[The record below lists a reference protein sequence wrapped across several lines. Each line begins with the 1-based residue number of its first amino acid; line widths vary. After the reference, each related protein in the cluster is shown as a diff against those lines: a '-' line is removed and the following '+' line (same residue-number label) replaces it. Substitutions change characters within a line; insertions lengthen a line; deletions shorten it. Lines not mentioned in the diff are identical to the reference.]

1 MTKVVVGMSGGVDS
15 AAAAYLLK
23 KEGYEVTGVTLRTWK
38 PEDGQENRCC
48 EIDEARRIAD
58 AIGIEYRTLNCAAA
72 FEKQVIRPFMQE
84 YLCGRTPNPCI
95 VCNPLIKWEW
105 MEYMAGVLQAEFVAT
120 GHYASVVRLPNG
132 RYTVKKAI
140 HAEKDQTYMLYR
152 LSQEQ
157 LANTL
162 MPLGGYAK
170 EEVREIM
177 KKAGLSVAS
186 KPDSQEICFVPDG
199 NYAGYIEAHAG
210 TEIPGEGAF
219 VDSEGRRIGTHR
231 GIIHYTVGQRRGLN
245 LPMGQRV
252 FVTEIRAGSNEVV
265 IGDNESLFQTE
276 VRCRDVCFTG
286 IPEMKPGE
294 KGRYLARIR
303 YHHREQPA
311 EIECTGEDEI
321 CIRFDDPVRAPTP
334 GQSAVFY
341 DAEGCLMGGGIII

>member
-1 MTKVVVGMSGGVDS
+1 MSGGVDS

-23 KEGYEVTGVTLRTWK
+23 KEGYEVTGVTLRTWESEK
-38 PEDGQENRCC
+38 GLENRCC
-48 EIDEARRIAD
+48 EIDEARRIAG
-58 AIGIEYRTLNCAAA
+58 AIGIGYRTLNCVSA
-72 FEKQVIRPFMQE
+72 FEKQVIRPFMKE

-105 MEYMAGVLQAEFVAT
+105 MEYMAGVLQADYVAT
-120 GHYASVVRLPNG
+120 GHYASVVHLPNG
-132 RYTVKKAI
+132 RYTVKKAV

-162 MPLGGYAK
+162 MPLGGYSK

-177 KKAGLSVAS
+177 KNAGLSVAS

-199 NYAGYIEAHAG
+199 NYAGYIEEHAG
-210 TEIPGEGAF
+210 EEIPGEGAF
-219 VDSEGRRIGTHR
+219 VDEAGKRIGTHR

-252 FVTEIRAGSNEVV
+252 FVKEIRADRNEVV
-265 IGDNESLFQTE
+265 IGDNASLFLNE
-276 VRCRDVCFTG
+276 VWCRDVCFVG
-286 IPEMKPGE
+286 IPDMKPGDQ
-294 KGRYLARIR
+294 GRFLAKIR

-311 EIECTGEDEI
+311 EIKCTGEDEI

-341 DAEGCLMGGGIII
+341 DADGYLMGGGIIK